1 MLTKNLSI
9 SLFVL
14 LILVHSARFEFLTI
28 IALYIYFITYLLTCL
43 CFTLSVRSLGM
54 TWGKQV
60 TGMCAINNIRNVNQP
75 LNGYLFYT
83 VLLSL
88 FKTEYGR

>member
-54 TWGKQV
+54 T
-60 TGMCAINNIRNVNQP
+60 
-75 LNGYLFYT
+75 
-83 VLLSL
+83 
-88 FKTEYGR
+88 